1 MEILQDLSVELSY
14 MVKKHLKHIKQLDGK
29 TQKELG
35 KLIGNFKD
43 GLDDMSKN
51 ESVSEAESLT
61 EMSSTLEKMI
71 YFAMGVFRLP
81 RMNRVLYKWVTDPNA
96 RKGSIKLSDED
107 IKMMFD
113 EFNIKLPKN
122 AFKD

>member
-43 GLDDMSKN
+43 GLDNMSKN

-81 RMNRVLYKWVTDPNA
+81 GMNRVLYKWVTDPKA